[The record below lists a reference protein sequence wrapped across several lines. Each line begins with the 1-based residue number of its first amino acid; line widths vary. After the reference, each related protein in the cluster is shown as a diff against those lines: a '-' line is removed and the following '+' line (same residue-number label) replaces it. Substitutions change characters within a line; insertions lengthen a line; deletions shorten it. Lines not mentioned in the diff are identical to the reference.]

1 MARKQADED
10 DKQLSKAVVWLHGE
24 IKSPPFSDQARREA
38 GFLIGKLQCG
48 ESLGMPWAEPLPIVG
63 PRCGALRVR
72 GMQHNWRVMYRVDT
86 AEVLI
91 LDVYDKKARKIPDQV
106 INQCKKRLKAF
117 DEKEK
122 TDER

>member
-72 GMQHNWRVMYRVDT
+72 DMQHNWRVMYRVDT

-91 LDVYDKKARKIPDQV
+91 LDVYDKKTRKIPDQV